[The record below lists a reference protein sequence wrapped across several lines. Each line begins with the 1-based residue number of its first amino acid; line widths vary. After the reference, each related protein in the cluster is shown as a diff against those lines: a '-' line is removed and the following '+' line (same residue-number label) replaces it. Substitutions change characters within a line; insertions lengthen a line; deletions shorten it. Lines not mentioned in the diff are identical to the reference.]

1 MCYRSANAQIG
12 QQMLEI
18 EAGDRIPNLL
28 SDTVF
33 KTIFDPDTQGNRLSD
48 LFSCI
53 FGKKVK
59 ILHSL
64 NREGL
69 HDSLYSKG
77 IILDLVVQ
85 SEGQSVDSECRGDAL
100 LLLR

>member
-1 MCYRSANAQIG
+1 MCHRSANAQMG
-12 QQMLEI
+12 QRMLEI

-28 SDTVF
+28 SGTVF

-48 LFSCI
+48 LLSCI
-53 FGKKVK
+53 LGKKVK
-59 ILHSL
+59 VLHFL

-85 SEGQSVDSECRGDAL
+85 FEDQSIDSECRRDVSL
-100 LLLR
+100 LV